1 MAISEEKMRMV
12 IKNYFKTECD
22 INTTIKEAF
31 EKGFRIGVQKG
42 ISAQPDL
49 ILCRECEKKE
59 VCRFYDTQ
67 GDFGYC
73 RYGKKD
79 GKANPQYF
87 NTDK

>member
-1 MAISEEKMRMV
+1 MKGKTMTNEEAIQELIWLENFNYTLMPIEAIEKA
-12 IKNYFKTECD
+12 IQALK
-22 INTTIKEAF
+22 
-31 EKGFRIGVQKG
+31 
-42 ISAQPDL
+42 QPDL

-67 GDFGYC
+67 GDYGYC